1 MAVVLTKGRV
11 ISTSPVSKQKWTRPS
26 DWLDMPA
33 MSQGDEKIVLL
44 VKIFEKGNNY
54 LRFRITGD
62 FQVDWGDGN
71 TDTYSSLDHA
81 EHSFSWSDI
90 SSSTLTSE
98 GFRQAIVTI
107 TPQSG
112 SHMTVF
118 NGRGASPFH
127 HPDDAYRGITNANV
141 ISAKI
146 ASTHFTTFY
155 QGFYTAHGLEEFE
168 YVGTNNV
175 TSWSHCFH
183 SCGNFKKVVQLDT
196 SNCTDFT
203 NMFKN
208 CNSLIEIPSLN
219 TSSGTVFLGMFESCT
234 NIDYIPPMDFSNAT
248 SLVKVFSTCSALT
261 NNPLTNV
268 SGITN
273 VDTLFASC
281 LSLTSFEATMPNLAT
296 VYRFFDGCAAL
307 QSVKLTVNTGSLT
320 SFRYV
325 FRNCTSLAEIK
336 PVDTSNVTNFDYT
349 FSGVKKIKDFT
360 WVDFSSALSTSQM
373 FTNSNIEDASWIT
386 LGSTITNCMDMFLTC
401 RKLVKGP
408 ASIDCT
414 NLTSLQ
420 DLFSGCFM
428 LKELPTFT
436 NTGSITNMYGT
447 FFQCRALTSIPLVTT
462 NALTSFRAMVNGCYN
477 LQSIP
482 AFDFSGA
489 TAYPN
494 GYQFAISCFALTE
507 SNATGATTQHSYLSC
522 GMERAELVA
531 VFNNLGTNTD
541 GRTINVQKNPGT
553 AELTASDLAIATGK
567 GWTVL
572 T

>member
-1 MAVVLTKGRV
+1 MAVILTKGRA
-11 ISTSPVSKQKWTRPS
+11 ISTSPIAKQKWTRPS

-71 TDTYSSLDHA
+71 TNTYSSNDHG

-90 SSSTLTSE
+90 SASTLTSE

-118 NGRGASPFH
+118 NGRGVSPYH
-127 HPDDAYRGITNANV
+127 HPDEAYRAITNPNI
-141 ISAKI
+141 ISCKI
-146 ASTHFTTFY
+146 ASEHFTQFY
-155 QGFYTAHGLEEFE
+155 QGFWNAHGMEEFE

-175 TSWSHCFH
+175 TSWNNAFYG
-183 SCGNFKKVVQLDT
+183 CGNLKKIVSLDT
-196 SNCTDFT
+196 SSCTNFT
-203 NMFKN
+203 AMFKL
-208 CNSLIEIPSLN
+208 CYSLIEIPSLN
-219 TSSGTVFLGMFESCT
+219 TSNATTVTSMFESCT
-234 NIDYIPPMDFSNAT
+234 NIDYIPPMDVSSCT
-248 SLVKVFSTCSALT
+248 SLSKVFSACNALA

-281 LSLTSFEATMPNLAT
+281 FRLTSFEATMPNLSV

-325 FRNCTSLAEIK
+325 FRNCTSLSEIK
-336 PVDTSNVTNFDYT
+336 PVDTSNVTNFDYC
-349 FSGVKKIKDFT
+349 FSGIKAIKDFT
-360 WVDFSSALSTSQM
+360 WVDFSSATSVAEM
-373 FTNSNIEDASWIT
+373 FSNSNIEDASWIT
-386 LGSTITNCMDMFLTC
+386 LGSSITNCIDMFFSC
-401 RKLVKGP
+401 KKLVKAP

-414 NLTSLQ
+414 NVTTLQ
-420 DLFSGCFM
+420 DLFSTCYM

-436 NTGSITNMYGT
+436 NTGSIVNMYGT
-447 FFQCRALTSIPLVTT
+447 FFNCRALTSIPLVTT
-462 NALTSFRAMVNGCYN
+462 NALTSFRAMVSGCYN

-482 AFDFSGA
+482 AFNLSGA
-489 TAYPN
+489 TAFPN
-494 GYQFAISCFALTE
+494 GYQFAQSCFALTE
-507 SNATGATTQHSYLSC
+507 SNVTGASTQHSYINC

-531 VFNNLGTNTD
+531 MFNNLGTNTD
-541 GRTINVQKNPGT
+541 GRTLNVQKNPGT

-567 GWTVL
+567 GWTLL